1 MSESET
7 PDATAPDGA
16 TPDASTTEGTT
27 SDGATTQAASPD
39 AATEGA
45 TPDTAPETAT
55 SDADDETTTPEA
67 ASESQSESGTSE
79 AAAPESAGPAAPAPR
94 PTPRPTPRPGTPS
107 PAALAGRRPSA
118 PLIPVAPPVQEY
130 DDTAIQEAL
139 AFGTL
144 EEDGTVSVQDGTQKR
159 SLGTAVSADREEA
172 LAPFARAYLDLVA
185 FLDVTQQRLAAPQLT
200 QADLN
205 RLLENLRKNMKEPQ
219 VIGDIPAL
227 RARASEL
234 RENAKEKIHALEEE
248 RLQARDAATAERTAF
263 VESIEQLV
271 ETEPERMSWKSAGET
286 MRGMVGT
293 WKSMQKEGPS
303 LERSTEDALW
313 KRLSTARSAFDRKR
327 RQFFSHLDE
336 QHAEAEKV
344 REDIIR
350 RAEEMKDSTDWGPTV
365 RAYRSLMDEWRAAPR
380 GNRKKDDA
388 QWARFKAA
396 QDTFFAARNED
407 LAASDAEQ
415 KENLKVKEA
424 LLAEAEAVDP
434 AEDLDGARAALHR
447 IQDRWD
453 EAGKVPRGDM
463 RRIEDRLRTFERSL
477 KQAEDAEWRRTDPR
491 TRARVEGA
499 SSQLQE
505 AISSYEDDLEKAR
518 ATGDPA
524 KIAKAEEAL
533 RARREWLEV
542 IERSARDLG

>member
-1 MSESET
+1 VSESET

-16 TPDASTTEGTT
+16 TPDASATEGTT
-27 SDGATTQAASPD
+27 PPSEAPVHA
-39 AATEGA
+39 
-45 TPDTAPETAT
+45 APE
-55 SDADDETTTPEA
+55 DP
-67 ASESQSESGTSE
+67 
-79 AAAPESAGPAAPAPR
+79 APESAASENPASESAASEDPAPESAASEDHASESASSEDAAPERRSPR
-94 PTPRPTPRPGTPS
+94 PTPRPAPRPGTPS

-130 DDTAIQEAL
+130 DDAAVQEAL
-139 AFGTL
+139 AFGAL

-159 SLGTAVSADREEA
+159 SLGAAASADREEA
-172 LAPFARAYLDLVA
+172 LVPFARAYLDLVA
-185 FLDVTQQRLAAPQLT
+185 FLDVTQQRLAAPQLS

-313 KRLSTARSAFDRKR
+313 KRLSAARSAFDRKR

-434 AEDLDGARAALHR
+434 AEDLEGAREALHR

>member
-1 MSESET
+1 VSESET
-7 PDATAPDGA
+7 PDPTPNPASAPK
-16 TPDASTTEGTT
+16 
-27 SDGATTQAASPD
+27 
-39 AATEGA
+39 
-45 TPDTAPETAT
+45 
-55 SDADDETTTPEA
+55 
-67 ASESQSESGTSE
+67 
-79 AAAPESAGPAAPAPR
+79 
-94 PTPRPTPRPGTPS
+94 PTPRPAPPS

-130 DDTAIQEAL
+130 DEAAIQEAL
-139 AFGTL
+139 AFG
-144 EEDGTVSVQDGTQKR
+144 EIDEDGTVTVQDGTQKR
-159 SLGTAVSADREEA
+159 SLGPAASADRQEA
-172 LAPFARAYLDLVA
+172 LVPFARAYLDLVA
-185 FLDVTQQRLAAPQLT
+185 FLDVTQQRLAVPNLT

-227 RARASEL
+227 RARAGEL
-234 RENAKEKIHALEEE
+234 REAAKEKIHALEEE
-248 RLQARDAATAERTAF
+248 RLQAREAATAERTAF
-263 VESIEQLV
+263 VEGIEQLV
-271 ETEPERMSWKSAGET
+271 ATEPERMSWKSAGET
-286 MRGMVGT
+286 MRGMVGS
-293 WKSMQKEGPS
+293 WKKMQKEGPS
-303 LERSTEDALW
+303 LERATEDALW
-313 KRLSTARSAFDRKR
+313 KRLSAARSAFDRKR

-336 QHAEAEKV
+336 QHAEAEKI

-350 RAEEMKDSTDWGPTV
+350 RAEEMQHSTDWGPTV
-365 RAYRSLMDEWRAAPR
+365 RAYRGLMDEWRAAPR

-407 LAASDAEQ
+407 LRASDAEQ
-415 KENLKVKEA
+415 QENLKVKEA
-424 LLAEAEAVDP
+424 LLAEAEAIDAAKDP
-434 AEDLDGARAALHR
+434 EAARAALR
-447 IQDRWD
+447 SVQDRWD
-453 EAGKVPRGDM
+453 EAGKVPRSDM
-463 RRIEDRLRTFERSL
+463 RRIEDRLRTVERSI

-505 AISSYEDDLEKAR
+505 AISSYEEDLEKAR

-524 KIAKAEEAL
+524 KIATAEEAL

>member
-1 MSESET
+1 VSESET

-16 TPDASTTEGTT
+16 TPDASATEGTT
-27 SDGATTQAASPD
+27 PPSEAPVH
-39 AATEGA
+39 A
-45 TPDTAPETAT
+45 TPEDP
-55 SDADDETTTPEA
+55 
-67 ASESQSESGTSE
+67 
-79 AAAPESAGPAAPAPR
+79 APESAASENPASESAASEDPASQSASSEDAASERPSPR
-94 PTPRPTPRPGTPS
+94 PTPRPAPRPGTPS

-130 DDTAIQEAL
+130 DDAAVREAL
-139 AFGTL
+139 AFGAL

-159 SLGTAVSADREEA
+159 SLGAAASADREEA
-172 LAPFARAYLDLVA
+172 LVPFARAYLDLVA
-185 FLDVTQQRLAAPQLT
+185 FLDVTQQRLAAPQLS

-313 KRLSTARSAFDRKR
+313 KRLSAARSAFDRKR

-434 AEDLDGARAALHR
+434 AEDLEGAREALHR